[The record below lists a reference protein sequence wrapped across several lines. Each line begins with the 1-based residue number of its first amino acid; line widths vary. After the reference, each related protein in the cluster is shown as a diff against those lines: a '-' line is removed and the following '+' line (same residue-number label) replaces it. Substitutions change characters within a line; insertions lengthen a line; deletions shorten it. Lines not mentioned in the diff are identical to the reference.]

1 MEITNSDIVQ
11 AQNVCKYFK
20 YGFCKFRTYCK
31 ARHVEEICTD
41 LACTIEACNKRH
53 PRECSYYREYGRC
66 KFGTFCCYRHIASI
80 NNQSLIEKVESAVNE
95 VKSLQLEICK
105 LTELVNAKSLEIEN
119 LNKKIYEQEIRINL
133 VGSIEEKC
141 ENADKRIKDLGDNYF
156 ILLHS
161 VDDLE
166 KSVKTIQ
173 VYFNRRELDFTSSFC
188 GTVCQND
195 STF

>member
-1 MEITNSDIVQ
+1 M
-11 AQNVCKYFK
+11 KYFRK
-20 YGFCKFRTYCK
+20 LRDLHYVKV
-31 ARHVEEICTD
+31 ATD
-41 LACTIEACNKRH
+41 RRQSRSHFAQDGPILRK
-53 PRECSYYREYGRC
+53 CSYFREYGRC
-66 KFGTFCCYRHIASI
+66 KFGTFCCYRHIASV

-173 VYFNRRELDFTSSFC
+173 MYFNRRKPDFTCSFC

-195 STF
+195 STLRSHLLNVHNT